1 LKQYN
6 SLCYY
11 YFLINKL
18 LMDKIK
24 AKLVLEDG
32 SEFVG
37 YSFGYQGNSAGEA
50 VFNTA
55 MNGYPESLTDPSYRG
70 QILVATYP
78 LIGNYGVP
86 EGVSDGGL
94 LRFWES
100 DRIHVSGLVVA
111 EYSERYSHWNA
122 SKSLSQW
129 LVDHKIPA
137 ISGLDTR
144 ALTKKIREHGCM
156 LGKIVF
162 DGGID
167 WIDPNK
173 EDLVGQV
180 SVKEKTEYGN
190 GKYRIVLVDC
200 GVKNNIIR
208 CLLGRDTTVIRV
220 PYDYDFTNE
229 SYDGLFISNGPGDPK
244 MNAKTIEHLRR
255 ALQMDRPIMG
265 ICLGNQLLAL
275 AAGANT
281 YKLPY
286 GHRSHN
292 QPVIM
297 RGTDRC
303 FITSQNHGFAI
314 DTKTLPG
321 DWEILFENANDG
333 TCEGIRHKAKP
344 VFAAQFHP
352 EASGGPNDTEF
363 LFDEFIKLIEK
374 SKL

>member
-1 LKQYN
+1 MEKN
-6 SLCYY
+6 
-11 YFLINKL
+11 
-18 LMDKIK
+18 K
-24 AKLVLEDG
+24 AKLILEDG
-32 SEFVG
+32 SEYTG

-129 LVDHKIPA
+129 LVEHEVPA
-137 ISGLDTR
+137 LSGLDTR

-162 DGGID
+162 DRVID

-180 SVKEKTEYGN
+180 SIKEKTEYGN

-208 CLLGRDTTVIRV
+208 CLLSRDTTVVRV

-229 SYDGLFISNGPGDPK
+229 NYDGLFISNGPGDPK
-244 MNAKTIEHLRR
+244 MNVKTIEHLRR
-255 ALQMDRPIMG
+255 ALQMDKPIMG

-275 AAGANT
+275 AAGADT
-281 YKLPY
+281 FKLPY

-314 DTKTLPG
+314 DTKTLPC

-333 TCEGIRHKAKP
+333 TCEGIRHKTKP

-363 LFDEFIKLIEK
+363 LFDEFIKLIENTNC
-374 SKL
+374 

>member
-1 LKQYN
+1 
-6 SLCYY
+6 
-11 YFLINKL
+11 
-18 LMDKIK
+18 MEKIK

-32 SEFVG
+32 SEYVG
-37 YSFGYQGNSAGEA
+37 NSFGYSGSSAGEA

-86 EGVSDGGL
+86 DSVSDGNI
-94 LRFWES
+94 LRYWES
-100 DRIHVSGLVVA
+100 GQIHVSGMVVA
-111 EYSERYSHWNA
+111 EYSECYSHWNA

-129 LVDHKIPA
+129 LVEHKIPA

-144 ALTKKIREHGCM
+144 ALTKKIRERGCM
-156 LGKIVF
+156 LAKIIF
-162 DGGID
+162 DKDVD

-180 SVKEKTEYGN
+180 SIKQKTIYGS
-190 GKYRIVLVDC
+190 GKYKIVLVDC

-208 CLLGRDTTVIRV
+208 CLLSRDTTVIRV
-220 PYDYDFTNE
+220 PYDYDFTNKE
-229 SYDGLFISNGPGDPK
+229 YDGLFISNGPGDPK
-244 MNAKTIEHLRR
+244 MNVKTIAHLRK
-255 ALQMDRPIMG
+255 AMEMDKPIMG

-275 AAGANT
+275 AAGADT

-297 RGTDRC
+297 KGTDRC

-314 DTKTLPG
+314 DTKTLPT

-333 TCEGIRHKAKP
+333 TCEGIKHKTKP
-344 VFAAQFHP
+344 IFAAQFHP

-363 LFDEFIKLIEK
+363 LFDEFLEK
-374 SKL
+374 VARNK